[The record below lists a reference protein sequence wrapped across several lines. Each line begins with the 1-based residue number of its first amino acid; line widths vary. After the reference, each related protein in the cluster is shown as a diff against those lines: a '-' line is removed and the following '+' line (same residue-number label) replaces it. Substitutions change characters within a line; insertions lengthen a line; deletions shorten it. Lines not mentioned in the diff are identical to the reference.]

1 MHIFKIVENEMVVEI
16 VGDDE
21 YICDMNMNLAT
32 SLSNVE
38 SIHLQL

>member
-1 MHIFKIVENEMVVEI
+1 MVVEI